1 MSLAFL
7 KLICRLGSVEQLED
21 YMNHNLKSM
30 SLYEFT
36 VTPRVAITRTHTR
49 DQRPETNSFKLINSL
64 NRKFMVLK
72 LGVERT

>member
-1 MSLAFL
+1 
-7 KLICRLGSVEQLED
+7 
-21 YMNHNLKSM
+21 MNHNLKSM

-64 NRKFMVLK
+64 NRKFIVLK